1 MASGKINV
9 FATTTETSLPVLFTK
24 IKKEWYEMA
33 VTDVFSKGIYIISHP
48 LRPLQT
54 SANPSISAPLC
65 PPTAFRGHML
75 LVGLELKWCEYE
87 VRRLMY
93 VFQTY
98 ICTCART
105 DTENTEYIHSG
116 E

>member
-1 MASGKINV
+1 MASGKISV

-24 IKKEWYEMA
+24 IEKEWYEMV

-75 LVGLELKWCEYE
+75 LVGPRTE
-87 VRRLMY
+87 VVR
-93 VFQTY
+93 
-98 ICTCART
+98 I
-105 DTENTEYIHSG
+105 
-116 E
+116 